1 MQQQQVQPGIWVGNQ
16 YMVPAMMQPQG
27 KHTQIQGD
35 GTEWNELD
43 NANVEKYLR
52 EQEEQHPAKAQ
63 EVTEQPQGWVN
74 EWFPDSE

>member
-1 MQQQQVQPGIWVGNQ
+1 MLWINQCAHGGNQ

-27 KHTQIQGD
+27 QHTQVQGD

-52 EQEEQHPAKAQ
+52 EQEEEAMKQA
-63 EVTEQPQGWVN
+63 G
-74 EWFPDSE
+74 